1 MASLAERQT
10 HILEQQN
17 AAQSRPFVQPTEIR
31 LTAIERFKKLG
42 APSFSGSPN
51 PMEAEAWLRRV
62 EQIFSVMEVS
72 DEQRVA
78 LASFML
84 VEEAEYWWEATQRLL
99 TASGTGGLTWNQFT
113 KVFNDKYFPATYRY
127 EKERE
132 FLRLEQGDL
141 TVAQYEAKFI
151 SLSRF
156 APSFVDD
163 EEVKCRRFTDGLD
176 LDIKSRIRVLGIT
189 NYSTLVDKA
198 LTAKKDV
205 IEMKLVEQ
213 QKKRHLSS
221 SHHENTSNRPSKRGG
236 HGYGSVK
243 SSSAYQKNREHPTL
257 TQSISNQ
264 RHGQS
269 SGTSSQFT
277 RSVCKQCGRAHTGVC
292 YAGTDLCFRCG
303 QKGHLARY
311 CTRTASSASTGVG
324 SNKISGA
331 GRGGS
336 RGGGQVGTR
345 FGKQNKG
352 GVQSDRQTSQGR
364 AFALTQRDTQANPE
378 VVTGIIYVFSREA
391 HVLIDPGSTH
401 SFVSLS
407 FSLHAD
413 KPIEPLGYCL
423 SITTPIG
430 DCVIIEEV
438 YRGCLLQLGNRE
450 MVADLLPLEM
460 LDFDLILG
468 MDWLA
473 SYHASVDCYRKEVVF
488 SNFGELE
495 FRFCGD

>member
-1 MASLAERQT
+1 MKFHLGFRKKRLNMNRIMSKLKSQVPIQKWDIQIESYHQGLTQLQHFLDPSVQRLLESMASLAERQT

-17 AAQSRPFVQPTEIR
+17 AAQSRPFVQPTENR

-198 LTAKKDV
+198 LTAEKDV
-205 IEMKLVEQ
+205 IEMKLAEQ

-243 SSSAYQKNREHPTL
+243 SSSAYQKNREHPTP

-292 YAGTDLCFRCG
+292 HAGTDLCFRCG
-303 QKGHLARY
+303 QKGHLVKDCTVPKMTNLGDTRACFNCGQPGHLARD
-311 CTRTASSASTGVG
+311 CTRTALSASTGVG

-364 AFALTQRDTQANPE
+364 VFALTQRDAQANPE
-378 VVTGIIYVFSREA
+378 VVTDS
-391 HVLIDPGSTH
+391 
-401 SFVSLS
+401 
-407 FSLHAD
+407 
-413 KPIEPLGYCL
+413 
-423 SITTPIG
+423 
-430 DCVIIEEV
+430 
-438 YRGCLLQLGNRE
+438 
-450 MVADLLPLEM
+450 
-460 LDFDLILG
+460 
-468 MDWLA
+468 
-473 SYHASVDCYRKEVVF
+473 
-488 SNFGELE
+488 
-495 FRFCGD
+495 